1 MSDILDRASE
11 EEAMHLARALA
22 AQRQRAGLTGKQE
35 RDSAL
40 ICAEC
45 EDEIPAARRSAM
57 PGCRYCVTCQ
67 ARLTN
72 DFYQR

>member
-1 MSDILDRASE
+1 MTDIFDRASE

-22 AQRQRAGLTGKQE
+22 QQQKRAGLTGKSAQ
-35 RDSAL
+35 DSAL
-40 ICAEC
+40 ICGEC
-45 EDEIPAARRSAM
+45 QDEIPEARRKAV
-57 PGCRYCVTCQ
+57 PGCRYCVQCQ